1 MAKTSIFKT
10 VKGKKQVL
18 SYYETLLSQWYQP
31 SKLFTLETTFGE
43 TFIIESGREDA
54 PAILLLHGSGSNSA
68 MWIADVKELSETF
81 HVFAIDIIGECGK
94 SSENRP
100 AFKNDN
106 YSNWIFEII
115 EKLALYRVTIIGC
128 SLGGWIAIDFSIK
141 HPERIEKIV
150 LMSTAGI
157 TQVKLKTIFWIII
170 TSMMGSWGFN
180 KLNKMVYGNLSIDN
194 KALEFAS
201 LVKMNYK
208 PRTDV
213 LPVLTNETLQ
223 KIKASTLFIGGEDD
237 CFYNSQKTAARLKD
251 NMSSI
256 KCLILKDT
264 GHVLTNQ
271 TENILQFLN
280 T

>member
-1 MAKTSIFKT
+1 MAKASIFKT
-10 VKGKKQVL
+10 VKGKKLVL
-18 SYYETLLSQWYQP
+18 SYYETLLLQWYQP
-31 SKLFTLETTFGE
+31 SILFTLETTFGE

-68 MWIADVKELSETF
+68 MWIADVKELSVTF

-115 EKLALYRVTIIGC
+115 EKLALNSISIIGC

-141 HPERIEKIV
+141 HPERIEKLV

-194 KALEFAS
+194 KTLEFAS

-223 KIKASTLFIGGEDD
+223 NIKASTLYIGGEDD
-237 CFYNSQKTAARLKD
+237 CFYNSQKTASRLKD
-251 NMSSI
+251 NMNNV
-256 KCLILKDT
+256 KCLILKDS

-271 TENILQFLN
+271 TKNILQFLN

>member
-1 MAKTSIFKT
+1 MAKTSIYKT
-10 VKGKKQVL
+10 AEGKKQVL
-18 SYYETLLSQWYQP
+18 SYYETLLLQWYQP
-31 SKLFTLETTFGE
+31 SILFTLETTFGE
-43 TFIIESGREDA
+43 TFIIESGREDT

-115 EKLALYRVTIIGC
+115 EKLALNRLSIIGC
-128 SLGGWIAIDFSIK
+128 SLGGWIALDFSIK
-141 HPERIEKIV
+141 HPERIEKLV
-150 LMSTAGI
+150 LMATAGI

-194 KALEFAS
+194 KTLEFAS

-223 KIKASTLFIGGEDD
+223 NIKASTLYIGGEND
-237 CFYNSQKTAARLKD
+237 CFYNSQKTASRLKD
-251 NMSSI
+251 NMNNI
-256 KCLILKDT
+256 KCFILKDT

-271 TENILQFLN
+271 TKNILQFLN